1 MVNVADA
8 FGIELANAGRELFKK
23 AGFDIVY
30 DKSYPLGTQDLS
42 PVMKAAK
49 ATNPDAFVAWSYPP
63 DTFALAEQAKIE
75 GLDVK
80 AYYTAVATAFPSYY
94 AKYGKSVENV
104 LGAGGVVDTPEVQAY
119 MKRHKEL
126 TGVDADYW
134 GSAFYYSL
142 LQIIEQAVEGV
153 GSLDREA
160 ITKYIKSNKFKTI
173 IGEIDVRNQ
182 KLDKF
187 YTVGQWQD
195 GKFQAVNGVGF
206 TEFKP
211 VRLKTGW

>member
-1 MVNVADA
+1 MRAA
-8 FGIELANAGRELFKK
+8 KFKT
-23 AGFDIVY
+23 AGFEIVY
-30 DKSYPLGTQDLS
+30 DKSYPLGTQDLA
-42 PVMKAAK
+42 PVIKAAK
-49 ATNPDAFVAWSYPP
+49 AANPDAFVAWSYPP

-80 AYYTAVATAFPSYY
+80 AFYSAVAVAFPSYY

-104 LGAGGVVDTPEVQAY
+104 LGAGGLVDTPEVQAY
-119 MKRHKEL
+119 LKRHKDV

-134 GSAFYYSL
+134 GSVFYYSL

-153 GSLDREA
+153 GSTRPRGDHQVF
-160 ITKYIKSNKFKTI
+160 KSNKFKTI
-173 IGEIDVRNQ
+173 AGELDVRNQ

-195 GKFQAVNGVGF
+195 GKFLAVNGVGF
-206 TEFKP
+206 TQFAP